1 MDVLEEAERELAAGN
16 LWRAKEILHR
26 SLKYSGYN
34 VQLFEKLG
42 IVLLQMNDLAE
53 AGKYLFLSGARK
65 PEYEKAIGIFLRK
78 YEGKPHNLF
87 HPFPRSAKLSKI
99 SDYPEAVAVKLRE
112 LGFSEGLETVHGIN
126 ANQSTGIGG
135 KIAFVIF
142 LTIVLAIVTLV
153 ILGIIKLF
161 EIVF

>member
-1 MDVLEEAERELAAGN
+1 MDFLAEAEQEITAGN

-26 SLKYSGYN
+26 SLKNSGYN

-42 IVLLQMNDLAE
+42 IVLLQMNDLVE
-53 AGKYLFLSGARK
+53 AGKYLFLSGVRK
-65 PEYEKAIGIFLRK
+65 PEYEKAIGTFLQK

-99 SDYPEAVAVKLRE
+99 SDYPETVAAKLRE
-112 LGFSEGLETVHGIN
+112 LGFSDGLETVHGIHSN
-126 ANQSTGIGG
+126 SPLGSGG
-135 KIAFVIF
+135 KIALVVFF
-142 LTIVLAIVTLV
+142 LIVLAIIVLL
-153 ILGIIKLF
+153 ILGIVKLF

>member
-1 MDVLEEAERELAAGN
+1 MDFLAEADREIAAGN

-26 SLKYSGYN
+26 SLKNSGYN

-42 IVLLQMNDLAE
+42 IVLLQMNDLVE
-53 AGKYLFLSGARK
+53 AGKYLFLSGVRK
-65 PEYEKAIGIFLRK
+65 PEYEKAIGIFLQK

-87 HPFPRSAKLSKI
+87 HPFPRSAKLSEI

-112 LGFSEGLETVHGIN
+112 LGFSDGLETVHGIHSN
-126 ANQSTGIGG
+126 SPIGSGG
-135 KIAFVIF
+135 KIALAV
-142 LTIVLAIVTLV
+142 VLAIVLV
-153 ILGIIKLF
+153 IVVLLILGIVKLF